1 MDKKCETD
9 RAVHPIPYLFAGPCS
24 AESEEQIFSVAEFFA
39 GKTARPS
46 AKGAPAD
53 AASTP
58 LTAIRAGAWKP
69 RTRPGCFEGHGE
81 KALEW
86 MQQAQK
92 QYHIPFIT
100 EIASTRHIELC
111 LKHDIQHF
119 WIGARSSSNPFLMEE
134 IGRALEGSPHRVWIK
149 NPISPDLALWLGGI
163 ERIARKGKTPVGG
176 IHRGFSMYDSA
187 PYRNAPIW
195 EMAVQFKREMPGVP
209 LVCDPSHIAGA
220 RAYVQEI
227 SQSALDLEMDGF
239 MIEVHPTPVSALS
252 DAKQQLDFKGF
263 EDWFAALKFRK
274 NMCSSSQIEQ
284 MRRLLDEIDSDLIQI
299 LAHRME
305 LVKQLG
311 RLKKDSNVSVLQFDR
326 WNKVME
332 RCLGLAH
339 ERGLDADFIKKL
351 MHCIHAEALRIQKD
365 I

>member
-1 MDKKCETD
+1 MDKKCE
-9 RAVHPIPYLFAGPCS
+9 IFAGPCS
-24 AESEEQIFSVAEFFA
+24 AESEAQIFAVAEFFA
-39 GKTARPS
+39 
-46 AKGAPAD
+46 AKREAPAD
-53 AASTP
+53 AARIP
-58 LTAIRAGAWKP
+58 LAAIRAGAWKP

-100 EIASTRHIELC
+100 EIASTQHIDLC
-111 LKHDIQHF
+111 LKHDIHHF

-134 IGRALEGSPHRVWIK
+134 IGRALEGSPNRVWIK

-220 RAYVQEI
+220 REYVQEI

-239 MIEVHPTPVSALS
+239 MVEVHPTPSTALS

-263 EDWFAALKFRK
+263 DEWFAALKFRE
-274 NMCSSSQIEQ
+274 NICSSSQIEQ
-284 MRRLLDEIDSDLIQI
+284 MRRLLDEVDSDLIQI
-299 LAHRME
+299 IAHRMD

-311 RLKKDSNVSVLQFDR
+311 KLKKDSNVSVLQFDR

-332 RCLGLAH
+332 RCLSLAD
-339 ERGLDADFIKKL
+339 ERGLDPDFIKKL
-351 MHCIHAEALRIQKD
+351 MHCIHAEALRLQKGM
-365 I
+365 